1 MKNLSL
7 RLVSLLLVFVFVSSP
22 VWATCGGGGGGG
34 GGGMS
39 GNSGNSGNDPKPVVY
54 HVSWR
59 LPKDI
64 AAKPA
69 TEGLVLYWFPA
80 SKQEVA
86 NSSLKESRLLSIY
99 AQQCVSMQLADSSVA
114 NADQLIGGSPLPVAV
129 LAKPDGTAV
138 KKLENTS
145 GKLKVAD
152 VEKLVGDEVKTRRE
166 AVDTNL
172 VDAKAKAAAGD
183 TASATKIYQDV
194 AGEKCMFPKQAAT
207 AQKELKRLGGPLGEV
222 IIPAVP
228 VTDPVKSALIEET
241 MRKGLIAENQTKYTV
256 AEQFYSKARVMD
268 PADPAP
274 MRYLGEL
281 YRHDIGNWI
290 KARAQFNAILKMPAD
305 PLSEAVALH
314 GLGKMTIHDGDFKK
328 GLHLM
333 EQSVEVY
340 PIPLALRNLAVYWN
354 SEGDMAQATAYTK
367 KAMELDPE
375 DPYNVVFAAVYMA
388 MNGDKAGA
396 IKIAEKHIDL
406 LPASYNLA
414 AIYALDGQRDK
425 ALSLLK
431 RHFFEFER
439 YEQVR
444 SKEMMEARVDAVFDS
459 IRRDSDFLALTKGA
473 DGKLPIPM
481 AKTGMPTSDNN

>member
-1 MKNLSL
+1 MKKLTERIVAL
-7 RLVSLLLVFVFVSSP
+7 VLVSVFVSSP

-39 GNSGNSGNDPKPVVY
+39 NNSGNGSNDPKPVVY
-54 HVSWR
+54 HVPWR
-59 LPKDI
+59 MPKTLAD
-64 AAKPA
+64 KPI

-80 SKQEVA
+80 SKQELN

-99 AQQCVSMQLADSSVA
+99 AGQCIAMQLADGTIA
-114 NADQLIGGSPLPVAV
+114 NAQQLIGESKLPVAV
-129 LAKPDGTAV
+129 LANPDGTTV
-138 KKLENTS
+138 KKLENTG
-145 GKLKVAD
+145 GKLKVTE
-152 VEKLVGDEVKTRRE
+152 VEKLVGDEVKSRRE
-166 AVDTNL
+166 TITANL
-172 VDAKAKAAAGD
+172 VDAKAKAGSGD
-183 TASATKIYQDV
+183 TAAATKIYQNV
-194 AGEKCMFPKQAAT
+194 AAEKCMFPKEAAT
-207 AQKELKRLGGPLGEV
+207 AQKELKKLGGPIGEV
-222 IIPAVP
+222 KIPAEP
-228 VTDPVKSALIEET
+228 VTDPQKSALIENI
-241 MRKGLIAENQTKYTV
+241 MRKGLVAENQTRYTV
-256 AEQFYSKARVMD
+256 AEQFYSKAHNMD

-274 MRYLGEL
+274 LRYLGEL

-290 KARAQFNAILKMPAD
+290 KARSAFNQILNMPAD

-314 GLGKMTIHDGDFKK
+314 GLGKMTIHDGEFKK

-354 SEGDMAQATAYTK
+354 SEGDMAKANVYTQR
-367 KAMELDPE
+367 AMELDPE

-388 MNGDKAGA
+388 MNGNQAEA

-414 AIYALDGQRDK
+414 AIYALNGQRDK

-431 RHFFEFER
+431 RHFFEYER
-439 YEQVR
+439 YQQVR

-459 IRRDSDFLALTKGA
+459 IRKDSDFMALTSGA

-481 AKTGMPTSDNN
+481 AKTSSTDN

>member
-1 MKNLSL
+1 MKNITL
-7 RLVSLLLVFVFVSSP
+7 RFVALLLVSVFVSSP

-39 GNSGNSGNDPKPVVY
+39 NNSGNANDPKPVVY
-54 HVSWR
+54 HVPWK
-59 LPKDI
+59 LPKTL
-64 AAKPA
+64 AEKPP

-80 SKQEVA
+80 SKQELA

-99 AQQCVSMQLADSSVA
+99 AGQCVTMSVADNSVA
-114 NADQLIGGSPLPVAV
+114 NADKLIGGSPLPVAV
-129 LAKPDGTAV
+129 LATPDATPV
-138 KKLENTS
+138 KKLENTG

-152 VEKLVGDEVKTRRE
+152 VEKLVGDEIKTRK
-166 AVDTNL
+166 DTIDTSL
-172 VDAKAKAAAGD
+172 ADARTKAGAGD
-183 TASATKIYQDV
+183 TAGATSIYQTV
-194 AGEKCMFPKQAAT
+194 AGEKCMFPKEAAT
-207 AQKELKRLGGPLGEV
+207 AQKELKKLGGPVGEV
-222 IIPAVP
+222 KIPAEP
-228 VTDPVKSALIEET
+228 ITDPAKSVAIENV
-241 MRKGLIAENQTKYTV
+241 MRQGLIAENQTKYTL
-256 AEQFYSKARVMD
+256 AEQFYSKAHNMD

-274 MRYLGEL
+274 LRYMGEL

-290 KARAQFNAILKMPAD
+290 KARAAFNQILGMPAD

-354 SEGDMAQATAYTK
+354 SEGDMVKATAYTDR
-367 KAMELDPE
+367 AMALDPQ

-388 MNGDKAGA
+388 MNGHKDEAV
-396 IKIAEKHIDL
+396 KIAEKNIDL

-414 AIYALDGQRDK
+414 AIYALDGQREK

-439 YEQVR
+439 YQQVR

-459 IRRDSDFLALTKGA
+459 IRRDNDFLALTSGA

-481 AKTGMPTSDNN
+481 AKTGMPSNDNN

>member
-1 MKNLSL
+1 MKNLSKQIIAIL
-7 RLVSLLLVFVFVSSP
+7 LVSVFVSSP

-39 GNSGNSGNDPKPVVY
+39 NNSGNGNDPKPVVY
-54 HVSWR
+54 HVPWKT
-59 LPKDI
+59 PKVFTE
-64 AAKPA
+64 KPP

-80 SKQEVA
+80 SKNEA
-86 NSSLKESRLLSIY
+86 MNSSLRESRLLSVY
-99 AQQCVSMQLADSSVA
+99 AGQCITMSMADNSVA

-138 KKLENTS
+138 KKLENTA

-152 VEKLVGDEVKTRRE
+152 VEKLVGDEVKTRKD
-166 AVDTNL
+166 AINASL
-172 VDAKAKAAAGD
+172 ADAKAKAGSGD
-183 TASATKIYQDV
+183 TASATKIYQTV
-194 AGEKCMFPKQAAT
+194 AAEKCMFPKEAAT
-207 AQKELKRLGGPLGEV
+207 AQKELKKLGGPVGEV
-222 IIPAVP
+222 RIPAEP
-228 VTDPVKSALIEET
+228 VTDPAKSSMIESV
-241 MRKGLIAENQTKYTV
+241 MRKGLIAENQTKYTL
-256 AEQFYSKARVMD
+256 AEQFYSKAHNMD

-274 MRYLGEL
+274 LRYLGEL

-290 KARAQFNAILKMPAD
+290 KARAAFNQILDMPAD

-314 GLGKMTIHDGDFKK
+314 GLGKMTIHDGEFKK

-340 PIPLALRNLAVYWN
+340 PLPLAYRNLAVYWN
-354 SEGDMAQATAYTK
+354 SEGDMAKANAYTQ
-367 KAMELDPE
+367 KAMALDPN

-396 IKIAEKHIDL
+396 VKIAEQHIDL

-414 AIYALDGQRDK
+414 AIYALNGQRDK
-425 ALSLLK
+425 ALELLK

-439 YEQVR
+439 YQQVR

-459 IRRDSDFLALTKGA
+459 IRRDADFMALTSGA

-481 AKTGMPTSDNN
+481 AKTGMPENN